1 MRFQNSPT
9 LLIGLALTALMLF
22 AAGCSD
28 DNTPAQSSTAVG
40 DPADQEYLIVSEQI
54 DNYIDSTLNMVKNG
68 FNSTSQLATDTL
80 VDPGAYGP
88 IDPHHDSTSSIYSNG
103 WHEIYIA
110 RRMETYS
117 TAFRDSIQYRD
128 LAGDP
133 QQTNSGLAQ
142 MTYIHQWAT
151 AQPDKSVD
159 YADYD
164 GKMDG
169 EFVGLNGTTATV
181 NGNNDLHFSSKTY
194 STNLAVWF
202 DRSREIEVNGTITNL
217 QINQTVN
224 GWSSSCPHSGTIHGS
239 VSLTDK
245 EGDGEPTVSNYSFS
259 FTFADGL
266 ASISIQRGNTVWTK
280 TAEVCRAPIL

>member
-28 DNTPAQSSTAVG
+28 DTPAQSSTAVG
-40 DPADQEYLIVSEQI
+40 DPSDQEYLIVSEQV
-54 DNYIDSTLNMVKNG
+54 DNYIDSTLSMVKNG
-68 FNSTSQLATDTL
+68 FNTTLQLATDSL

-88 IDPHHDSTSSIYSNG
+88 IDPHHDSTSSTYANG
-103 WHEIYIA
+103 WHEIYIS
-110 RRMETYS
+110 RRMGTYS
-117 TAFRDSIQYRD
+117 TAFRDSVQYRD

-142 MTYIHQWAT
+142 MTYVHQWAT

-164 GKMDG
+164 GKMKG
-169 EFVGLNGTTATV
+169 EFDGLNSNVATIMGS
-181 NGNNDLHFSSKTY
+181 NAMHFTSMTY

-202 DRSREIEVNGTITNL
+202 DRTRDVEISGTVANL
-217 QINQTVN
+217 QISQTVN
-224 GWSSSCPHSGTIHGS
+224 GWSTSCPHSGTIHGT
-239 VSLTDK
+239 VTLTDQ
-245 EGDGEPTVSNYSFS
+245 EGDGEPIVSNWS
-259 FTFADGL
+259 FTFAFNDGL
-266 ASISIQRGNTVWTK
+266 ASVSISRGNTVWTR
-280 TAEVCRAPIL
+280 TAEVCQIPSL